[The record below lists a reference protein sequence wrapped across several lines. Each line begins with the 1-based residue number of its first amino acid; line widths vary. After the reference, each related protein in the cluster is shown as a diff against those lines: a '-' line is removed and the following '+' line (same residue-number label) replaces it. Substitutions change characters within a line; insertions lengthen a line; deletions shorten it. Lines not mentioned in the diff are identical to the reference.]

1 MAQDQEESMHK
12 LVGLGVTSQED
23 ANGFCTPEG
32 FWCQNLEKRQRAT
45 VRKALNGFVEA
56 LLERTIRARK
66 EGEMTMRMRM
76 EEALAMR
83 REESPDGP
91 RQPTPNTEEAHDR
104 PKEAMEQEGV
114 GREKFNTTQELPG
127 GRGS

>member
-1 MAQDQEESMHK
+1 MPE
-12 LVGLGVTSQED
+12 LGEAATGHSS
-23 ANGFCTPEG
+23 EG
-32 FWCQNLEKRQRAT
+32 AEWFRGGPPGTDNK
-45 VRKALNGFVEA
+45 G
-56 LLERTIRARK
+56 K
-66 EGEMTMRMRM
+66 EGRGDDNEDEDGRGIGD
-76 EEALAMR
+76 EEGGVA
-83 REESPDGP
+83 DGP